1 MSEVALAMEDP
12 LKLRNS
18 IEFMLLVSRLQ
29 TLERGILP
37 ALHCGTSRRFTT
49 NNLTSLFKYFEVSL
63 WSVLARCNAQC
74 LFFFAANLHTQI
86 SQLFKTSNI
95 LNATTL
101 LSRSAYFSITISH
114 HTHEHAHTHTHT
126 HTHGQYCD
134 TAIQLHCRTAIGT
147 ATLCA

>member
-49 NNLTSLFKYFEVSL
+49 NNLTSLFKYFEVKSREATGA
-63 WSVLARCNAQC
+63 WTDLASK
-74 LFFFAANLHTQI
+74 L
-86 SQLFKTSNI
+86 
-95 LNATTL
+95 
-101 LSRSAYFSITISH
+101 
-114 HTHEHAHTHTHT
+114 
-126 HTHGQYCD
+126 
-134 TAIQLHCRTAIGT
+134 
-147 ATLCA
+147 